1 MFVLGLRLPTIHPPP
16 THWASPLSFLEEGD
30 FWWKSVKRVFYDIE
44 TELVHASTQQLP
56 YLNLYTEMLQ
66 TGKTSTHDHQVL
78 QGVNQQFHYKEDVIQ
93 FFSERYWPK
102 VEKS

>member
-1 MFVLGLRLPTIHPPP
+1 M
-16 THWASPLSFLEEGD
+16 
-30 FWWKSVKRVFYDIE
+30 
-44 TELVHASTQQLP
+44 
-56 YLNLYTEMLQ
+56 NLYTEMLQ